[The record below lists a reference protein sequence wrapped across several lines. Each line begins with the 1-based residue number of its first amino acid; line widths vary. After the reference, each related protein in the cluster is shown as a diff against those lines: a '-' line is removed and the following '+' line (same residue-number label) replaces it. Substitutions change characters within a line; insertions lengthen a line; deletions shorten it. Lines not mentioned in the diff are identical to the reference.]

1 MRLIIAFLSGAL
13 FAAGLVVSGLSSPA
27 RVQGFLDIFGAWDP
41 TLAFVMGGAILP
53 MAIAWR
59 FAGRKSLTGERV
71 PQPKQSPIERKL
83 LAGSAMF
90 GLGWGIGGYCPGPA
104 IATIGISFIP
114 VVYFLAAM
122 IVGIWIARWINTRTA

>member
-27 RVQGFLDIFGAWDP
+27 RVQGFLDIFGNWDP
-41 TLAFVMGGAILP
+41 TLAFVMGAAILP

-59 FAGRKSLTGERV
+59 FAGRKSLSGECV
-71 PQPKQSPIERKL
+71 PAPKQSPIDSKL
-83 LAGSAMF
+83 IAGSAMF

-114 VVYFLAAM
+114 VAYFLAAM
-122 IVGIWIARWINTRTA
+122 IVGIWIARWINSKAA